1 MTVQDI
7 KSVKGAVLDREK
19 LISDYERRLDTS
31 KNLLQHKDAELSST
45 KMQLM
50 DLYDQFAEEQEKT

>member
-1 MTVQDI
+1 M
-7 KSVKGAVLDREK
+7 KGAVHDKEK